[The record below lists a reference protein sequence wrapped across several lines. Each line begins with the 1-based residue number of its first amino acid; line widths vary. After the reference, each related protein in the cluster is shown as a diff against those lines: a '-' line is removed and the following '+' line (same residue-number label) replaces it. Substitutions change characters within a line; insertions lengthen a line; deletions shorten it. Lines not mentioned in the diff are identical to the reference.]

1 LVFIQLFQT
10 ELKKISLYFVL
21 LFLAV
26 FMGEK
31 QAALAQQTISVHLL
45 AVHTT
50 SEVVVVYSAALTVLK
65 GDAWGA
71 SIPI

>member
-1 LVFIQLFQT
+1 
-10 ELKKISLYFVL
+10 
-21 LFLAV
+21 
-26 FMGEK
+26 MGEK